1 MSSSDQIKDLIR
13 TGKKDGYILEDNLEK
28 SISHMP
34 DVDQTYIRNTIE
46 GFKIQI
52 IKSQKDYDELK
63 YLSGADAIE
72 FLQNLSEA
80 NTVLLKKI
88 KIILMLLLRILV
100 HQKLRTRHQLK
111 VILLNQKIMQ

>member
-13 TGKKDGYILEDNLEK
+13 TGKEDGYILEDNLEK
-28 SISHMP
+28 CINHMP
-34 DVDQTYIRNTIE
+34 VVDQTYIRNTIE

-72 FLQNLSEA
+72 FLQNLSDGKYSA
-80 NTVLLKKI
+80 FKKD
-88 KIILMLLLRILV
+88 KD
-100 HQKLRTRHQLK
+100 HK
-111 VILLNQKIMQ
+111 